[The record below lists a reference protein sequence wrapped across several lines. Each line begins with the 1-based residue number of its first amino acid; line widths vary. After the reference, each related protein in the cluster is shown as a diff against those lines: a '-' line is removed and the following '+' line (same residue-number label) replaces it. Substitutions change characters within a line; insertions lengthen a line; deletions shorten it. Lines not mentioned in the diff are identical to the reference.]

1 MAPEFL
7 SANTR
12 YANDLTALMWAAGYG
27 RTQTVTALLAAGADT
42 MLKDNRGKTAE
53 VIAAENG
60 QGEVAKVLHASVQG
74 R

>member
-1 MAPEFL
+1 
-7 SANTR
+7 
-12 YANDLTALMWAAGYG
+12 MWAAGYG